1 MWKVSSR
8 GAESSQDGMMFQSF
22 LWLSQWFSFF
32 SLHDFQTQSATLKL
46 VERLARCDVRQR
58 LKFWGDLESLDM

>member
-1 MWKVSSR
+1 MEGFQPQSR
-8 GAESSQDGMMFQSF
+8 IKSGRHDVPVIFYGFPNGF
-22 LWLSQWFSFF
+22 PFF